1 MEWVSYIHFLSK
13 IFLFYFRVTIC
24 SVCLLLI
31 GKEKRNKTKTKDGNI
46 ETCNHFTCP
55 IEHFLN
61 LVNICL
67 QDNATSERIT
77 KESYSK
83 LSERNKQPMLS
94 FSSEIIDNKII
105 HSMPKRANIVIAL
118 KGQRIKY

>member
-67 QDNATSERIT
+67 QDNATSERKRKSPIQ
-77 KESYSK
+77 SYLRETNNLCWVFQVK
-83 LSERNKQPMLS
+83 L
-94 FSSEIIDNKII
+94 
-105 HSMPKRANIVIAL
+105 
-118 KGQRIKY
+118 